1 MTKTTV
7 YWHGKMFL
15 RAEKAEFLLKIYL
28 KQTGRE
34 ILEFG
39 FHILSD
45 SVHFSQFLVFDF

>member
-15 RAEKAEFLLKIYL
+15 RVEFLLKIYL